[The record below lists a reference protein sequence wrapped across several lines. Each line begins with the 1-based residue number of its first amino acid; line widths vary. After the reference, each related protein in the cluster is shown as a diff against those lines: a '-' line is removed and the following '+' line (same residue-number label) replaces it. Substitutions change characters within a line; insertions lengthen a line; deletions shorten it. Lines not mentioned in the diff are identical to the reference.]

1 MQGHGKQKG
10 IGVLQGGTWHGL
22 TYTYLESED
31 TMSMIAEI
39 YDMPEGFEF
48 PPPEATYP

>member
-1 MQGHGKQKG
+1 MQRHGKQKG
-10 IGVLQGGTWHGL
+10 IEVLQAGTWHGL

-48 PPPEATYP
+48 PPPEATCP